1 MRRDRERAG
10 GSLSA
15 GPRRLAAGLVATS
28 LAAACLVAA
37 SLAAACAKAP
47 QGNAIAAAGH
57 VEATDVH
64 VAAKVGGR
72 LQRFTLQEGDPVTL
86 GQVLAEVDTTDT
98 RLSVAQAR
106 ADRDQAAA
114 ELDLRLAG
122 SRKEDIGEAA
132 SQVSSAQADLE
143 GAQKDL
149 DRMQALLD
157 RGSGTAKSRDDA
169 KTRRDM
175 AAARVRGARQALAR
189 TRSGSRPQEI
199 AEARAKLA
207 SAEARVATL
216 AQQIKDATVSSPLAG
231 VVTEKVAQ
239 QGELLQAG
247 SPLCV
252 ITDLANAWLTVYVVE
267 TDLGRIRLGQPA
279 TVVTDAGQRRGG
291 RITYIS
297 SEAEFTPKN
306 VQTRDERVKLVY
318 KVKVGLDNRDGLF
331 KPGMP
336 AEARFEA
343 TAAAGAPG
351 AGAAK
356 PAGVPGAATTA
367 TAGAAT
373 ATAGVPGAAAA
384 PAGALGAAAAQP
396 GGTHAAGSAV

>member
-1 MRRDRERAG
+1 MRRDLAAPARLLTPGLALACLIAG
-10 GSLSA
+10 GL
-15 GPRRLAAGLVATS
+15 L
-28 LAAACLVAA
+28 
-37 SLAAACAKAP
+37 AACAKAP
-47 QGNAIAAAGH
+47 ASNVIAAAGH

-72 LQRFTLQEGDPVTL
+72 LERFTLQEGDPVKL
-86 GQVLAEVDTTDT
+86 GQVLAQLDITDS
-98 RLSVAQAR
+98 RLSLGQAQ

-122 SRKEDIGEAA
+122 SRPEDIAEAA
-132 SQVSSAQADLE
+132 SQVANARADLE
-143 GAQKDL
+143 GAQKEL

-175 AAARVRGARQALAR
+175 AAARRRAAREALAR
-189 TRSGSRPQEI
+189 VRHGSRPQEI
-199 AEARAKLA
+199 AAARAKVA
-207 SAEARVATL
+207 SAEARMASL
-216 AQQIKDATVSSPLAG
+216 EQQIRDATVVSPLAG
-231 VVTEKVAQ
+231 VATEKVAQ

-267 TDLGRIRLGQPA
+267 TDLGRLRLGQPA
-279 TVVTDAGQRRGG
+279 VVVTDLGQRRDGH
-291 RITYIS
+291 ITYIS

-336 AEARFEA
+336 SEARFEA
-343 TAAAGAPG
+343 PPATGGARAAG
-351 AGAAK
+351 
-356 PAGVPGAATTA
+356 GVP
-367 TAGAAT
+367 
-373 ATAGVPGAAAA
+373 
-384 PAGALGAAAAQP
+384 
-396 GGTHAAGSAV
+396 

>member
-1 MRRDRERAG
+1 MRCDHESAG
-10 GSLSA
+10 GSLSS
-15 GPRRLAAGLVATS
+15 GLRRFVVG
-28 LAAACLVAA
+28 LVAA
-37 SLAAACAKAP
+37 SLVAACAKPP

-98 RLSVAQAR
+98 RLSLAQAR

-122 SRKEDIGEAA
+122 SRKEDIAEAA

-175 AAARVRGARQALAR
+175 TAARVRGARQALAR
-189 TRSGSRPQEI
+189 SRNGSRPQEI

-216 AQQIKDATVSSPLAG
+216 EQQIKDAAVISPLAG

-252 ITDLANAWLTVYVVE
+252 ITDLANAWLTVFVVE
-267 TDLGRIRLGQPA
+267 TDLGRIRLGQAA
-279 TVVTDAGQRRGG
+279 TVVTDEGQRRGG
-291 RITYIS
+291 HITYIS

-336 AEARFEA
+336 AEARFQA
-343 TAAAGAPG
+343 KAAAGAR
-351 AGAAK
+351 AA
-356 PAGVPGAATTA
+356 
-367 TAGAAT
+367 
-373 ATAGVPGAAAA
+373 
-384 PAGALGAAAAQP
+384 
-396 GGTHAAGSAV
+396 GGTV